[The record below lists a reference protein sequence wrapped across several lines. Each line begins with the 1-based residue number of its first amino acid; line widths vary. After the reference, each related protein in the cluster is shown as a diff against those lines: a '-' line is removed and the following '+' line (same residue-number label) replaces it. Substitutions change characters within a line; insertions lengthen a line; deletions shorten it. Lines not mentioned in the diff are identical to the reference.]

1 MSTLSIRSGFIDH
14 LGVELL
20 RAEDGESELRLKLA
34 PQHLNSWE
42 VMHGGVTMALLDVA
56 LSTASR
62 STAPEGTGVVTIE
75 MKTSFMQPG
84 SGEMSAFGRVLH
96 RSTTMA
102 YCEGEVRDA
111 NGKLIAKAM
120 GTFKYLRRLAVGRE
134 VRQQRRP
141 DDPQGD

>member
-62 STAPEGTGVVTIE
+62 STAPEGTGPRAPVW
-75 MKTSFMQPG
+75 SP
-84 SGEMSAFGRVLH
+84 SR
-96 RSTTMA
+96 
-102 YCEGEVRDA
+102 
-111 NGKLIAKAM
+111 
-120 GTFKYLRRLAVGRE
+120 
-134 VRQQRRP
+134 
-141 DDPQGD
+141 